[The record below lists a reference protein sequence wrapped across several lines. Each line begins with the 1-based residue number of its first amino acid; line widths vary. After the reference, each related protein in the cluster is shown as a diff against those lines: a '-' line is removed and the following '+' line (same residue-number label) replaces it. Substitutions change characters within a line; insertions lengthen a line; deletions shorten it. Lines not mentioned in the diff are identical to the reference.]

1 MKFQVDL
8 HRRAMALKHSLNR
21 SQESAES
28 RLGTRSP
35 NPLTLLGIG
44 ERGSALVEMALA
56 LPILLVLI
64 TGICAFGV
72 AFNNELTLTSA
83 VGSGAQYLQLIRTST
98 TDPCADTLSAIE
110 SAAPGL
116 DGSKISLSFNLNGTT
131 ASGNTCA
138 GDQSDLVQ
146 GSPVTVTATYPCSLP
161 IYGLNFGNACQ
172 LSAKVTEYEY

>member
-1 MKFQVDL
+1 
-8 HRRAMALKHSLNR
+8 MALKHSLNR

-83 VGSGAQYLQLIRTST
+83 
-98 TDPCADTLSAIE
+98 
-110 SAAPGL
+110 
-116 DGSKISLSFNLNGTT
+116 
-131 ASGNTCA
+131 
-138 GDQSDLVQ
+138 
-146 GSPVTVTATYPCSLP
+146 
-161 IYGLNFGNACQ
+161 
-172 LSAKVTEYEY
+172 